1 MNELAKH
8 PPHGHIQLRSGDHT
22 FVKVGITS
30 HHFFFAL
37 F

>member
-22 FVKVGITS
+22 TLEFQGTTS
-30 HHFFFAL
+30 HHFFLTF
-37 F
+37 